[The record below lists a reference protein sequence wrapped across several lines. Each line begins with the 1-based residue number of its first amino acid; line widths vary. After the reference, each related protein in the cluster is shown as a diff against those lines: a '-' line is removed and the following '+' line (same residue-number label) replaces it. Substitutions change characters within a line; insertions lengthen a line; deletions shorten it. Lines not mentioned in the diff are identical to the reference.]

1 MGHILILRMTL
12 DLISSTWAGGSWVWG
27 AWAWGGWVW
36 GRDYLTLDCPMTKV
50 EAARKTSKQSRE
62 GSLGLAQ
69 QELTKK
75 KYFVILAGL
84 FLSVPVCVEGV
95 WIRRSLRFARVCWG
109 LPFSGLRI
117 RCAPWAADGVHLP
130 QPVF

>member
-1 MGHILILRMTL
+1 MWGA
-12 DLISSTWAGGSWVWG
+12 WAWG

-50 EAARKTSKQSRE
+50 EAARRTSKQKELRRFPES
-62 GSLGLAQ
+62 GAAGTY
-69 QELTKK
+69 QEKIFCNTCW
-75 KYFVILAGL
+75 FVFIRACLRG
-84 FLSVPVCVEGV
+84 GV
-95 WIRRSLRFARVCWG
+95 WIPRSLRFTRVCWG